1 MKIYLILLVTIV
13 SLTQGFSQET
23 GAIRGKIV
31 SSDGFALSGISLIF
45 DTSLITK
52 STNNSGEFYFENFP
66 IGLHTITLEGIGLKK
81 QFKEIKV
88 VKNEITIVEFILE
101 DSINTLQEVL
111 IFIIES
117 PNKKKESIFSGL
129 DIKPIDLPQSIQII
143 GNSVIQQQQTLRLSE
158 VIKNVN
164 GVYVGSARG
173 GAQESFWSRG
183 YDMSANNMFKN
194 GFRMTGGSMPEV
206 ATLEKIEILKGGSAL
221 LFGNVTPG
229 GILNMVTKSPSF
241 KKGVEVNLQ
250 TGSYSF
256 YKPTFDSYGP
266 LNKKIAYRI
275 ISTYE
280 NAESFRE
287 IVKRERFYI
296 NPSLFL
302 KMNIKTELTI
312 QVDYLNDY
320 WTPDFGTGS
329 IGKQIANVP
338 RSVYLGATWSKGN
351 TQQSSASVLI
361 KHKFNSNW
369 KLNFNSSL
377 QNFKRIWEGTE
388 RIQPNSNGDWNRPLG
403 KYKLEEQLIGNQLNL
418 QGNFTTGKIKHQLF
432 TGVDADKSIAESST
446 FSFNPTIYDTIN
458 IFNFDYSNN
467 EAPKPDALLTNIV
480 TTTSHRFGI
489 VAQDLITITEKLKVL
504 AGLRW
509 SWQESQPITLNLAVN
524 QNATTR
530 GEKQI
535 DNAFSPKIGLVFQP
549 TKNMSL
555 FTSYSNS
562 FQPNSGVTSTNEL
575 LKPSIIDQYEIGIKK
590 DFCNGRF
597 SSNITAYSIVNS
609 NLAQQAEFKADG
621 SINTDSNVK
630 NLSGET
636 TSKGIEIDLSSKPIE
651 GLTILA
657 GYSYNDMRFSKTS
670 GAIGGFIT
678 GERLTR
684 TPKNTANF
692 SLFYTF
698 QSGKMR
704 GISLG
709 TVSNYIGN
717 RIGGWNNTLGQSVPD
732 RTIPLSGYAIF
743 DISVGYK
750 WKKVSVLCKLSNV
763 SNALNYTVHEN
774 YSFNPIAPRQ
784 VLTSI
789 NYQF

>member
-1 MKIYLILLVTIV
+1 MKIYLILLVTIA

-23 GAIRGKIV
+23 GAIKGKIV
-31 SSDGFALSGISLIF
+31 SSDGFALSGISIKF
-45 DTSLITK
+45 DTSLMTK

-88 VKNEITIVEFILE
+88 VKNEITVVEFILE

-111 IFIIES
+111 IFIRES

-183 YDMSANNMFKN
+183 YDMSVNNMFKN

-221 LFGNVTPG
+221 LFGNVSPG
-229 GILNMVTKSPSF
+229 GILNTVTKSPSF
-241 KKGVEVNLQ
+241 KKGGEVNLQ

-296 NPSLFL
+296 NPSLLL
-302 KMNIKTELTI
+302 KMNLKTELTL
-312 QVDYLNDY
+312 QVDYLNDH

-338 RSVYLGATWSKGN
+338 RSVYLGATWSNGN
-351 TQQSSASVLI
+351 TQQTSASIMI

-388 RIQPNSNGDWNRPLG
+388 RIQPNSSGDWNRPLG
-403 KYKLEEQLIGNQLNL
+403 KYKIEEQLIGNQLNL
-418 QGNFTTGKIKHQLF
+418 QGNFTTRKIKHQLF

-489 VAQDLITITEKLKVL
+489 VAQDLITITEKFKVL

-524 QNATTR
+524 PNATTR
-530 GEKQI
+530 GKKQI
-535 DNAFSPKIGLVFQP
+535 DNAFSPKIGLIFQP
-549 TKNMSL
+549 TKNIAL

-562 FQPNSGVTSTNEL
+562 FQPNSGVTNTNEL

-609 NLAQQAEFKADG
+609 DLAQQAEIKADG

-692 SLFYTF
+692 SLFYTL

-732 RTIPLSGYAIF
+732 RTIPLSGYTIF
-743 DISVGYK
+743 DVSVGYK

>member
-1 MKIYLILLVTIV
+1 MKIYLILLVTIA

-23 GAIRGKIV
+23 GAIKGKIV
-31 SSDGFALSGISLIF
+31 SSDGFALSGISIKF
-45 DTSLITK
+45 DTSLMTK

-88 VKNEITIVEFILE
+88 VKNEITVVEFILE

-111 IFIIES
+111 IFIRES

-183 YDMSANNMFKN
+183 YDMSVNNMFKN

-221 LFGNVTPG
+221 LFGNVSPG
-229 GILNMVTKSPSF
+229 GILNTVTKSPSF
-241 KKGVEVNLQ
+241 KKGGEVNLQ

-296 NPSLFL
+296 NPSLLL
-302 KMNIKTELTI
+302 KMNLKTELTL
-312 QVDYLNDY
+312 QVDYLNDH

-338 RSVYLGATWSKGN
+338 RSVYLGATWSNGN
-351 TQQSSASVLI
+351 TQQTSASIMI

-388 RIQPNSNGDWNRPLG
+388 RIQPNSSGDWNRPLG
-403 KYKLEEQLIGNQLNL
+403 KYKIEEQLIGNQLNL

-489 VAQDLITITEKLKVL
+489 VAQDLITITEKFKVL

-524 QNATTR
+524 PNATTR
-530 GEKQI
+530 GKKQI
-535 DNAFSPKIGLVFQP
+535 DNAFSPKIGLIFQP
-549 TKNMSL
+549 TKNIAL

-562 FQPNSGVTSTNEL
+562 FQPNSGVTNTNEL

-609 NLAQQAEFKADG
+609 DLAQQAEFKADG

-692 SLFYTF
+692 SLFYTL

-732 RTIPLSGYAIF
+732 RTIPLSGYTIF
-743 DISVGYK
+743 DVSVGYK